1 MGAPAPLEDAPP
13 AQYSDLLGGSHM
25 QMPNLTH
32 STGFVLLSLLA
43 ACGGSEPDGPC
54 GEEPVAKAETA
65 PTATTKAAP
74 AGNLKPWTELDD
86 AALVQYGEKVF
97 LAKGSNTCNDC
108 HGKDGK
114 KGRLEQ
120 AADLTQPTGWRINKV
135 YGVGTDKAG
144 AALAYLISSGGKKF
158 NGNFETDNPD
168 SGWDWAKAEAS
179 GFDIQ
184 MFGVTQSSTQAAI
197 KKIRKE
203 LKADGYQLD
212 KSDMTAF
219 GTRSVVTYLA
229 SIEAK

>member
-1 MGAPAPLEDAPP
+1 MK
-13 AQYSDLLGGSHM
+13 
-25 QMPNLTH
+25 MPNLT
-32 STGFVLLSLLA
+32 SSIGLILLSFLA

-54 GEEPVAKAETA
+54 GEEPAAKTDAA
-65 PTATTKAAP
+65 PTAPTKAAP
-74 AGNLKPWTELDD
+74 AGDLKPWTELDD
-86 AALVQYGEKVF
+86 TALVKYGEKVF

-120 AADLTQPTGWRINKV
+120 AADLTQPSGWRINKV
-135 YGVGTDKAG
+135 YGAGTAKAG
-144 AALAYLISSGGKKF
+144 AALAYLVSNGGKKF
-158 NGNFETDNPD
+158 NGNFESDNPD

-179 GFDIQ
+179 SFDIQ

-203 LKADGYQLD
+203 LKADGYQLE

-219 GTRSVVTYLA
+219 GTRSVLTYLA